1 MNIDANDGHSSN
13 LIHSSRTSR
22 IKIHNKTKSKKIV
35 QDTVEGIWLAIQ
47 SEEIDITRAIVG
59 YLYSNGIPIF
69 SSDDL
74 TTLLQLHGYSGD
86 VIMDFLMDFSRV
98 HEKNPETPILMM
110 SKNKMQIYN
119 NFAN

>member
-1 MNIDANDGHSSN
+1 MKKKQQSSN

-74 TTLLQLHGYSGD
+74 TTMLQLHGYSSG